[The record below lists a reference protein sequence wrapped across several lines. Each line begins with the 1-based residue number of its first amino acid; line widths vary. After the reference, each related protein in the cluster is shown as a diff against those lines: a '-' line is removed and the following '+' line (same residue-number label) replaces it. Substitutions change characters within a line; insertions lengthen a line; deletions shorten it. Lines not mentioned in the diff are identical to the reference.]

1 MFCLLVVFVRLSV
14 PVQVIDWKDS
24 SPNDLCV
31 DGDVI
36 PYTHSPCWG
45 FTTGMDPTGGP
56 VVAPGLT
63 PTWGAA
69 FPDRGAKAKIA

>member
-36 PYTHSPCWG
+36 PYSLTLLGLHHWNGSHWG
-45 FTTGMDPTGGP
+45 TSGGAR
-56 VVAPGLT
+56 VN
-63 PTWGAA
+63 
-69 FPDRGAKAKIA
+69 PDRGGSVTRQGG